1 MVGCKKLAAEALSI
15 SYPTLDGIRWWK
27 IRPLEET
34 IVPLHLAEHVLK
46 NGDVPFW
53 HWLHNKA
60 RRSLV
65 LEKDMSKYQ
74 GLIVYL
80 LLIYVYHKK
89 SERGVVKA
97 VDK

>member
-1 MVGCKKLAAEALSI
+1 M
-15 SYPTLDGIRWWK
+15 
-27 IRPLEET
+27 
-34 IVPLHLAEHVLK
+34 PLHLAEHGLK

-60 RRSLV
+60 RRSMV
-65 LEKDMSKYQ
+65 LEKLMSKYQ

-80 LLIYVYHKK
+80 LLVNVYHKRSK
-89 SERGVVKA
+89 RGVVNS